1 MNEKQETRHR
11 NRDRWR
17 SAFFIAVELVGATA
31 VTVGVGLVSI
41 PAAFIVGGI
50 LLIVGSEFAA

>member
-1 MNEKQETRHR
+1 MNEKQQNDKRT
-11 NRDRWR
+11 RDRWR
-17 SAFFIAVELVGATA
+17 SAAFIATELIGASA
-31 VTVGVGLVSI
+31 VTVGVALVSV